1 VRYELGEG
9 GSGALIDFDIEPDRK
24 PGSWTVG
31 EGTIHHMA
39 LQIGNH
45 EQQDQ
50 LKFHLEGMG
59 YTDVSDVKDRDYFD
73 SIYVRT
79 PSGAQY
85 EATVSHDDGF
95 CADGAPEE
103 IGTKVRLAPQLKV
116 SKEEMMAELGYL
128 KD

>member
-1 VRYELGEG
+1 
-9 GSGALIDFDIEPDRK
+9 
-24 PGSWTVG
+24 
-31 EGTIHHMA
+31 MA
-39 LQIGNH
+39 FQIGNH
-45 EQQDQ
+45 ELQDQ

-59 YTDVSDVKDRDYFD
+59 YTDVSDVKDRGYFD

-79 PSGAQY
+79 PSGALL

-95 CADGAPEE
+95 CGDEAPEE
-103 IGTKVRLAPQLKV
+103 IGTKVMLAPQLKV